1 MDLAS
6 QLQSQLNNRYS
17 ELQTAQG
24 ETVELQF
31 KLVTSTLQ
39 QTIVHSFTILTVLYW
54 WLASSDCSSIVS
66 RIWDS

>member
-6 QLQSQLNNRYS
+6 ELQSQLNNRYS

-31 KLVTSTLQ
+31 KLVTSRLQ
-39 QTIVHSFTILTVLYW
+39 QTW
-54 WLASSDCSSIVS
+54 
-66 RIWDS
+66 